1 MGAVKK
7 KITIEIKKKKRRVPL
22 PAKPP
27 KVIRSKKFYDR
38 KNEKDKLRKKKNEE

>member
-7 KITIEIKKKKRRVPL
+7 KITIEIKKRKKRIPL

-27 KVIRSKKFYDR
+27 KVIKSKKAYDR
-38 KNEKDKLRKKKNEE
+38 KKEKDKRRKKQNGE